1 MIRVYGYYSCGGYK
15 DLYLG
20 SGADSNNPTYFLPLL
35 PVMKHRN
42 LPEEQEKILELEVLP
57 PIHRITADES
67 HDFPA
72 ECRIM
77 FSHGGYHII
86 YRTLVNGDTCLAI
99 HDIPNNQK
107 DEEGRDTPFNLLF
120 IATHDVQNDI
130 LLLDRFAIALK
141 NEYEKYITLCST
153 LFSYDFKSNGIKFD
167 LPRLFEA
174 LNNTKKLDKEI
185 VHNANSVV
193 YLMLY
198 TGSSKDV
205 QIALREQN
213 FIEEQVH
220 SMITPDGKFFR
231 GNIPWGNMIIID
243 DDDDKDDDDGSND
256 NDKERENE
264 GNGNKT
270 KETEII
276 YIQNSIKQFIADFK
290 ELLNRSLLWTDFYQ
304 KYQLEIQLLCVG
316 LAMGFGVGFLLG
328 ICF

>member
-1 MIRVYGYYSCGGYK
+1 MIRVYGYYCCSGYK

-20 SGADSNNPTYFLPLL
+20 NSEDSNNPTYFLPLL

-42 LPEEQEKILELEVLP
+42 LPEEKEKILELEQLP
-57 PIHRITADES
+57 QIHQVTADES
-67 HDFPA
+67 YDFPA

-86 YRTLVNGDTCLAI
+86 YRTLSNGDACLAI
-99 HDIPNNQK
+99 HDIPNNQQ
-107 DEEGRDTPFNLLF
+107 DEFGRDTPFNLLF
-120 IATHDVQNDI
+120 IATHDVQNDV

-141 NEYEKYITLCST
+141 NEYQKYITLCST
-153 LFSYDFKSNGIKFD
+153 LFSYDFKSNGVKFD

-174 LNNTKKLDKEI
+174 LNNTNKLDKEI

-220 SMITPDGKFFR
+220 SMITPDGKIFR

-243 DDDDKDDDDGSND
+243 DDDDTDDDDGSND

-270 KETEII
+270 QETEII

>member
-1 MIRVYGYYSCGGYK
+1 MIRVYGYYSSSGYK

-20 SGADSNNPTYFLPLL
+20 SSVDTNNPTYFLPLL
-35 PVMKHRN
+35 FAMKHRN
-42 LPEEQEKILELEVLP
+42 LPEEKEIILELEKLP
-57 PIHRITADES
+57 KIYRITADES
-67 HDFPA
+67 HNFPA

-86 YRTLVNGDTCLAI
+86 YRTLKNGDACLAI

-120 IATHDVQNDI
+120 IATRDAQNDI

-141 NEYEKYITLCST
+141 NEYQKYISLCST

-174 LNNTKKLDKEI
+174 LNNTKKIDKRI
-185 VHNANSVV
+185 THDADSVV

-198 TGSSKDV
+198 KGSSGDV

-213 FIEEQVH
+213 LIERNVR
-220 SMITPDGKFFR
+220 SMITTDGKIFR

-243 DDDDKDDDDGSND
+243 DGDDKDDGDGSHND
-256 NDKERENE
+256 EEETKGNDDSD
-264 GNGNKT
+264 KT
-270 KETEII
+270 QEKDII
-276 YIQNSIKQFIADFK
+276 YVHNTLKQFISDFK
-290 ELLNRSLLWTDFYQ
+290 ELPNRSLLWTDFYQ
-304 KYQLEIQLLCVG
+304 KYKLEIQFLCIG
-316 LAMGFGVGFLLG
+316 LAMGLCVGFLFG